1 MNQGWWLQLTPQAG
15 EQLAGG
21 FGVGC
26 ATHSTACPVHQL
38 PVDVAR
44 RRGDEILGEQQGF
57 FFLFPY
63 KNAQFDT
70 KA

>member
-1 MNQGWWLQLTPQAG
+1 MNQGWWPQAG

-38 PVDVAR
+38 PVDMAR
-44 RRGDEILGEQQGF
+44 RRGDEILGQQQGF

-63 KNAQFDT
+63 KNAHFDT